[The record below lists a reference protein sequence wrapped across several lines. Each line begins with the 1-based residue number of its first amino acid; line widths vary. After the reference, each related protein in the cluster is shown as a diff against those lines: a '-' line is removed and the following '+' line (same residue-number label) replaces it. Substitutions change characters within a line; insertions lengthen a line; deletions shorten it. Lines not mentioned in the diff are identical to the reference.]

1 MQNVYA
7 NGLKL
12 TTAFARRPDIP
23 SNKKASI
30 FTGFFYLRILC
41 FEAQRMRYG
50 LRGGLQFR

>member
-1 MQNVYA
+1 MQNVFA